1 MEKLEKTIKIEKI
14 CKELGITTH
23 AYHAR
28 KQRGWTEE
36 ETMLVPKMGAIY
48 VINGEPAYKY
58 LKRVGGS
65 YSALLY
71 RLRNGMNFE
80 EAVKAAEKTR
90 GYKRRKK
97 NEM

>member
-1 MEKLEKTIKIEKI
+1 MNNKENKLRIEKI
-14 CKELGITTH
+14 CKELGISIHT
-23 AYHAR
+23 YHAR
-28 KQRGWTEE
+28 IQRGWTEDE
-36 ETMLVPKMGAIY
+36 ASLIPKMKAIY

-71 RLRNGMNFE
+71 RLRNGVKFE

>member
-1 MEKLEKTIKIEKI
+1 M
-14 CKELGITTH
+14 CKELGITTY

-28 KQRGWTEE
+28 RYRGWTEE
-36 ETMLVPKMGAIY
+36 EASLVPKMKAIY

-71 RLRNGMNFE
+71 RLRNGFKFE
-80 EAVKAAEKTR
+80 EAVKSAENTR